1 MDKIA
6 MVKNRIHL
14 QNWTDM
20 EIARQ
25 SSGLTVTEW
34 CRRENLSK
42 SAYYYRLRK
51 IRESI
56 CEQIPVPITT
66 IDAEKERSDNTAI
79 KITCCGMQIDVC
91 GDIPEDKLTAIIKA
105 LKC

>member
-1 MDKIA
+1 
-6 MVKNRIHL
+6 
-14 QNWTDM
+14 M

-56 CEQIPVPITT
+56 CEQIPVPVTAIE
-66 IDAEKERSDNTAI
+66 AAKERADNAAI
-79 KITCCGMQIDVC
+79 KITCSEMRIDVC
-91 GDIPEDKLTAIIKA
+91 GDSPADKLTAIIKA